1 MSIRQRKAYRAVA
14 AILVLSFA
22 QVGIQVTV
30 AESSSNSSVL
40 PIPQQLILA
49 KVERV
54 RGTALSVNGNSA
66 TTGATITTA
75 SMIETGPDTAVTI
88 NLGPLGNLDLAP
100 NTRLELTY
108 DENKVKVRLITGCVI
123 LRTKKKKE
131 GEVTTENND
140 SAGKT
145 PAAGGPLDICIPGG
159 GGNPIVNQGAAA
171 AAGAGTAGGAVAGG
185 TTAGGL
191 FGLGVGGTIALFGG
205 IATAIIVPI
214 VLVQSNDSNSSSVSP
229 GS

>member
-1 MSIRQRKAYRAVA
+1 MRTRQRKAFRAIA
-14 AILVLSFA
+14 AFLVLSFA
-22 QVGIQVTV
+22 QVSVQVSF
-30 AESSSNSSVL
+30 AASSSNNSVL

-66 TTGATITTA
+66 ATGATITTA

-88 NLGPLGNLDLAP
+88 NLGPLGNIDLAP

-108 DENKVKVRLITGCVI
+108 DENKVKVRLIQGCVI
-123 LRTKKKKE
+123 LRTKNKKD

-145 PAAGGPLDICIPGG
+145 PTGGGLLDICIPGG

-171 AAGAGTAGGAVAGG
+171 AAGAGTAGAAAAA
-185 TTAGGL
+185 TSAGL
-191 FGLGVGGTIALFGG
+191 FGLGVPGTIALLGG

-214 VLVQSNDSNSSSVSP
+214 VIVQQNDS
-229 GS
+229 GSTP

>member
-1 MSIRQRKAYRAVA
+1 LAEKEPKMRTGERKAFRAIA
-14 AILVLSFA
+14 ALLVFSFTQVSL
-22 QVGIQVTV
+22 QVGF
-30 AESSSNSSVL
+30 AAGSSTSVL

-66 TTGATITTA
+66 ATGATITTA
-75 SMIETGPDTAVTI
+75 STIETGPDTAVTI

-108 DENKVKVRLITGCVI
+108 DENKVKVKLIQGCVI
-123 LRTKKKKE
+123 LRTKNKKD
-131 GEVTTENND
+131 GEVTTQNDD

-145 PAAGGPLDICIPGG
+145 PAGGGLLDICIPGG

-171 AAGAGTAGGAVAGG
+171 AAGAGTAGAVA
-185 TTAGGL
+185 AGATSAGL
-191 FGLGVGGTIALFGG
+191 FGLGVPGTIALFGG
-205 IATAIIVPI
+205 IATAIIVP
-214 VLVQSNDSNSSSVSP
+214 VTLAQGNDSTSTP
-229 GS
+229 

>member
-1 MSIRQRKAYRAVA
+1 MRIRQRKAFRAIA
-14 AILVLSFA
+14 AFLVLSFA
-22 QVGIQVTV
+22 QIGMQVSF
-30 AESSSNSSVL
+30 AASGSI

-66 TTGATITTA
+66 ATGATITTA

-108 DENKVKVRLITGCVI
+108 DENKVKVRLISGCVI
-123 LRTKKKKE
+123 LRTKNKKD

-145 PAAGGPLDICIPGG
+145 PQGGGPLDICIPGG

-171 AAGAGTAGGAVAGG
+171 AAGAGTAGAVVAA

-191 FGLGVGGTIALFGG
+191 FGLGVPGTIALFGG
-205 IATAIIVPI
+205 IASAIIIPV
-214 VLVQSNDSNSSSVSP
+214 VLVQGNDSSSSSVSP